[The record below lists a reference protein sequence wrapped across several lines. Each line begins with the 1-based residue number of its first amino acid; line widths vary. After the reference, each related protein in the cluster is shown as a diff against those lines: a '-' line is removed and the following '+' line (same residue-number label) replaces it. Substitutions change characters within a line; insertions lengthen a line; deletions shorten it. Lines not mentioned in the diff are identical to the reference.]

1 MSEPPRERSP
11 GEPVQPGEWGLLQWA
26 LRRDLRLAMRR
37 RSDVLT
43 VLGFFVL
50 ACSMFPL
57 AIGPQREWLMRIGP
71 GVIWVSALL
80 AVLLALPRLFELDH
94 GDGTLDA
101 MLASGHPLPMIVAGK
116 LLAAWLVT
124 GLPLIVLAPVLAL
137 AFSMPAESIALLVA
151 SLLLGT
157 PVLLGLGAVA
167 AALTLG
173 LKAGPTLVT
182 LLCLPLY
189 VPVLVFGAGSVETQS
204 AGLSPAAH
212 LALLGAGML
221 TVSLLAP
228 LVSAYALR
236 ISVE

>member
-1 MSEPPRERSP
+1 MTGP
-11 GEPVQPGEWGLLQWA
+11 GAFAWA

-37 RSDVLT
+37 RSDALN

-57 AIGPQREWLMRIGP
+57 AVGPQREWLMRIGP
-71 GVIWVSALL
+71 GVIWVAALL
-80 AVLLALPRLFELDH
+80 ATLLALPRLFEHDH
-94 GDGTLDA
+94 VDGTLDA
-101 MLASGHPLPMIVAGK
+101 MLASGRPLPLIVAGK
-116 LLAAWLVT
+116 LAAAWLVT
-124 GLPLIVLAPVLAL
+124 ALPLIVLTPVLAI
-137 AFSMPAESIALLVA
+137 AFSLPSDTIPTMLA

-157 PVLLGLGAVA
+157 PILLGLGAIA

-189 VPVLVFGAGSVETQS
+189 VPVLVFGAGAVEAQAS
-204 AGLSPAAH
+204 GLSPLAH
-212 LALLGAGML
+212 LALLAAGML
-221 TVSLLAP
+221 VAALAAP
-228 LVSAYALR
+228 PVAAQALR

>member
-1 MSEPPRERSP
+1 MTGP
-11 GEPVQPGEWGLLQWA
+11 GAFAWA

-37 RSDVLT
+37 RSDALN

-57 AIGPQREWLMRIGP
+57 AVGPQREWLARIGP
-71 GVIWVSALL
+71 GVVWVAALL
-80 AVLLALPRLFELDH
+80 AVMLALPRLFEHDH
-94 GDGTLDA
+94 ADGTLDA
-101 MLASGHPLPMIVAGK
+101 MVASGQPLPLLVAGK

-124 GLPLIVLAPVLAL
+124 GLPLVVAAPLLSVAFAMPEGSLPVLLGA
-137 AFSMPAESIALLVA
+137 
-151 SLLLGT
+151 LLLGT
-157 PVLLGLGAVA
+157 PILLSLGAVA

-173 LKAGPTLVT
+173 LKAGPTLIT

-189 VPVLVFGAGSVETQS
+189 VPVLVFGAGAVEAQT
-204 AGLSPAAH
+204 AGLSPYAH

-221 TVSLLAP
+221 VAVPLAP
-228 LVSAYALR
+228 LAAAQALR

>member
-1 MSEPPRERSP
+1 VTEL
-11 GEPVQPGEWGLLQWA
+11 GTLGWA
-26 LRRDLRLAMRR
+26 LRRDLKLTLRR
-37 RSDVLT
+37 RSDALN

-57 AIGPQREWLMRIGP
+57 AVGPQREWLQRIGP
-71 GVIWVSALL
+71 GVIWVAALL
-80 AVLLALPRLFELDH
+80 AVMLALPRLFEHDH
-94 GDGTLDA
+94 ADGTLDG
-101 MLASGHPLPMIVAGK
+101 MIASGRSLSLIVAGK

-124 GLPLIVLAPVLAL
+124 GLPLIVVTPLLAL
-137 AFSMPAESIALLVA
+137 AFSLPPETLPVLLA

-157 PVLLGLGAVA
+157 PVLLGLGAIA
-167 AALTLG
+167 GALTLG

-189 VPVLVFGAGSVETQS
+189 VPVLVFGAGAVDAQS
-204 AGLSPAAH
+204 AGLSPYAH

-221 TVSLLAP
+221 MVTMAAP
-228 LVSAYALR
+228 PVAAQALR